1 MPDQHQF
8 LLSVKRK
15 KSTRMDRS
23 NSGKPLQFS
32 IAVGVVYK
40 LNVSGAHI
48 HDKHKTFIYSFET
61 ANGIKVD
68 ESGYLKDNPESSTDR
83 IQVIEGSISYTDEG
97 GHMINL
103 RYVADENGY
112 QPQGDHLPTAP
123 PVPEGI
129 ARSVQGQSQQPNNSV
144 QPGGQL
150 SSQHPGNPQQQ
161 NEFAPQHA
169 GSTQAQAQ
177 LTNGPQ

>member
-1 MPDQHQF
+1 MFRLGFFVAVVVPVLSRPQAQQNQLASANAGSTPVPIISQTEEINPDGSF
-8 LLSVKRK
+8 K
-15 KSTRMDRS
+15 
-23 NSGKPLQFS
+23 F
-32 IAVGVVYK
+32 
-40 LNVSGAHI
+40 
-48 HDKHKTFIYSFET
+48 SFET

-123 PVPEGI
+123 PVPEDI
-129 ARSVQGQSQQPNNSV
+129 ARSLQGQSQQPNNAV

-150 SSQHPGNPQQQ
+150 SSQHPGNVQQQ

-169 GSTQAQAQ
+169 GNTQAQAQ